1 MTKRRKKRPT
11 DHGDLK
17 VTRVEPWM
25 TDPRGGRPRVI
36 EGAQAPDG
44 WDAAKAAHPASLARA
59 QDRLGFSKNAWHASD
74 GRRKQAKTAEHARPK
89 FRSNRRGRGGKGI

>member
-1 MTKRRKKRPT
+1 MTKRRKKKPT

-36 EGAQAPDG
+36 EGAQAPES
-44 WDAAKAAHPASLARA
+44 WDAAAHPTSLASA
-59 QDRLGFSKNAWHASD
+59 QERLAFSKEQWKKSD
-74 GRRKQAKTAEHARPK
+74 GRRGERKTAEHARPK